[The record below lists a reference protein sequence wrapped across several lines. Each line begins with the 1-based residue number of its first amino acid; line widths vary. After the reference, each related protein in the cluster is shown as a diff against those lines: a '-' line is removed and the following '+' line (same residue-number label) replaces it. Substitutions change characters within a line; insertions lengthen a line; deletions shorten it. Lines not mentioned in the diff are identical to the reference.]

1 MVRVHKINITDA
13 TTPDHLDTFFIRS
26 WAFNKKI
33 KLEIDATQCKN
44 VSLRKVLSMKKVL
57 DEHRQYSR
65 KYIEDSTIYVKTNF
79 AHRILQTGLLF
90 IRTERPVYVKVI

>member
-1 MVRVHKINITDA
+1 MIWVHKLTITDA
-13 TTPDHLDTFFIRS
+13 MTPDHLDTFFVRS

-33 KLEIDATQCKN
+33 KLEVDATKCKN
-44 VSLRKVLSMKKVL
+44 ISFRKVLSMKKVL
-57 DEHRQYSR
+57 DDHRPYSR

-79 AHRILQTGLLF
+79 ARRVLQAGLIF

>member
-1 MVRVHKINITDA
+1 MTWIHKIKITDA
-13 TTPDHLDTFFIRS
+13 TTSDHLDTFFSRS

-57 DEHRQYSR
+57 DAHRPYSR
-65 KYIEDSTIYVKTNF
+65 KYIEDSTILVKSQFT
-79 AHRILQTGLLF
+79 RRLLQVGLSI
-90 IRTERPVYVKVI
+90 IRTERPVYIRII

>member
-65 KYIEDSTIYVKTNF
+65 KYIEDSTIYVNTNF
-79 AHRILQTGLLF
+79 ARRILQTGLLF

>member
-1 MVRVHKINITDA
+1 MIWVHKLKVTDA
-13 TTPDHLDTFFIRS
+13 MTPDHLDTFFVRA

-57 DEHRQYSR
+57 DEHRPYSR
-65 KYIEDSTIYVKTNF
+65 MYIEDSTIYVKTNF
-79 AHRILQTGLLF
+79 ARRILQVGLLF